1 MVSENLAR
9 EMWGTPSAA
18 IGKRLREFPSTPWHE
33 VIGVVQDV
41 RENGVQEKAP
51 EIVYW
56 PPMAGKSRM
65 ILDTPG
71 GR

>member
-1 MVSENLAR
+1 M
-9 EMWGTPSAA
+9 
-18 IGKRLREFPSTPWHE
+18 PWHE

-56 PPMAGKSRM
+56 SSLLGDFTGLAR
-65 ILDTPG
+65 DTLG